1 MSAISGIIYLQCL
14 VISDVCLKNVEIGPL
29 LQFSIK
35 LLKRGRLVA
44 NKTNDCVVRVVRELA
59 DELELEEHGQSRR
72 EGIKG
77 SLHR

>member
-1 MSAISGIIYLQCL
+1 MSVIIYLQCL
-14 VISDVCLKNVEIGPL
+14 VISYVCLKNVEIGPL

-35 LLKRGRLVA
+35 LFKRGRLVA
-44 NKTNDCVVRVVRELA
+44 NKTNDCVVRVVGELA

-72 EGIKG
+72 EGING